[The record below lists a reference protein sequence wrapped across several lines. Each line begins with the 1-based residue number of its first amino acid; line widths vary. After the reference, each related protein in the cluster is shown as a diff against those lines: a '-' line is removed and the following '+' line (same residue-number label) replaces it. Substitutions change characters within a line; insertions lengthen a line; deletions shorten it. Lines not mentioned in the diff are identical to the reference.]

1 MISVERGIVMEYGKR
16 LGKLLVDAGIIS
28 VTTLDRTLEM
38 QKGSGMRLGT
48 LLMKIG
54 IVTDEEVTDALC
66 RQCNLKKVRN
76 IADQTFPNE
85 LLDLVP
91 AQMAQENMIFPLK
104 QNGRM
109 LAIATLDP
117 FDQDTFDQLAV
128 ITGMKIFIALATRD
142 DITAAVKKYY
152 GKEEKPKSDRKKIL
166 LIDDSPV
173 LLQVLDN
180 ALDKEGYDV
189 LTAADGVEGLQQA
202 ISSHPDLIL
211 CDLLMPRM
219 DGYKFLMTL
228 KAHNETEDIPAILI
242 TSKASM
248 DEENRALK
256 AGFIDF
262 IGKPIMPARLI
273 ARIERALLMVQNMHQ
288 TLMRNPNGANLHPSE
303 LGSKAACRSYSQR
316 RDEVSKLERQGRGYY
331 SSECA

>member
-1 MISVERGIVMEYGKR
+1 MESGKR
-16 LGKLLVDAGIIS
+16 LGKLLVEAGIIS

-54 IVTDEEVTDALC
+54 IVTDEEVIDALC
-66 RQCNLKKVRN
+66 QQCNLKKVSN
-76 IADQTFPNE
+76 IADQTFPKE

-91 AQMAQENMIFPLK
+91 AQMALENLIFPLK
-104 QNGRM
+104 QNERM

-117 FDQDTFDQLAV
+117 YDQDTFDQLAD
-128 ITGMKIFIALATRD
+128 ITGMKIFTALATREE
-142 DITAAVKKYY
+142 ILASVKKHY
-152 GKEEKPKSDRKKIL
+152 GKEEKLKSDRHKIL

-173 LLQVLDN
+173 FLKILDN
-180 ALDKEGYDV
+180 ALDKEGYEV
-189 LTAADGVEGLQQA
+189 LMAADGVEGLQRA

-211 CDLLMPRM
+211 CDLLLPRM
-219 DGYKFLMTL
+219 DGYKFQMAL
-228 KAHNETEDIPAILI
+228 KAHYETEDIPVILI

-248 DEENRALK
+248 EEENRALK

-262 IGKPIMPARLI
+262 IGKPVMPARLI

-288 TLMRNPNGANLHPSE
+288 TLMRNPNGANLHPAAS
-303 LGSKAACRSYSQR
+303 GSKAACRSYSQR
-316 RDEVSKLERQGRGYY
+316 RDEVSKLERQRRDQKAVNAYD
-331 SSECA
+331 A